1 MERLMN
7 ALATNGFAKN
17 NVTLMHVT
25 SMTWQDAQYSREA
38 ANAAKILAEYAEY
51 ANYTIGELKER
62 FGDPGPGRT

>member
-1 MERLMN
+1 
-7 ALATNGFAKN
+7 
-17 NVTLMHVT
+17 MHVT